1 MTKLKLRGFLD
12 SNVIFSGLYS
22 SQKAPGKILE
32 YFIQGRIR
40 VVISQQVLEE
50 IVRVMKEKLPG
61 ALPFLNQLLMNSP
74 PEIIT
79 DALPAEVKRWS
90 RLLQIGDA
98 AILAAAI
105 SARPDYFVTGDNHF
119 LNNRGM
125 VEETGL
131 HIITPTELLKLLN

>member
-1 MTKLKLRGFLD
+1 MTKPKLRVFLD

-32 YFIQGRIR
+32 YFIQGRIC
-40 VVISQQVLEE
+40 VVISRQVLEE

-61 ALPFLNQLLMNSP
+61 ALPFLNQLLMSSP
-74 PEIIT
+74 PEIIA
-79 DALPAEVKRWS
+79 DPLPAEVECWS
-90 RLLQIGDA
+90 RLLKMGDA
-98 AILAAAI
+98 AILAAVI

-125 VEETGL
+125 AEETGL
-131 HIITPTELLKLLN
+131 HIITPAELWELLN